1 MNFNLGSRARYGDRD
16 EPSLSDDDM
25 DGSKSDEENG
35 KHLQNVLNLCGKSSG
50 LMATMTTFRSTLQ
63 TNKKAEC
70 DEGDDEVGVS
80 RGREWGQIEPLTLQ
94 VLGEALAEQQPQLT
108 PLTHAN
114 ASHTCAHVT
123 SLSLQFKGLGSLDF
137 LWMMGQLTTLELSN
151 NSLTS
156 TRGLEKLTHLV
167 WLDLSFNQIRRIIGL
182 QSLRKLEVL
191 ALHNNC
197 VERLERGALQPLAS
211 LQVLTL
217 SKNNIG
223 DINDVGSLRQLG
235 QLASLSL
242 AHNPLCDAR
251 YPAYVLAHLPNLAYL
266 DHRRVTPEDH
276 AKATDQYRSE
286 VSGVALQEAKVLQ
299 QEEEEALTRGAQEEH
314 RQAGVLALND
324 GSLFVRMFRGDK
336 DMGVLLQLP
345 GAHALMT
352 KYRDQFNAVCV
363 RVFNAGL
370 DHEVQ
375 RQEELQLLHA
385 ALNAA
390 KNDADAHARG
400 VVRRLEADVKA
411 VVAAGRE
418 LRAAEEASIGDD
430 QEAHEARLAKSLALQ
445 EQFEDTLGEATHE
458 LLDAEVTLA
467 DQIKDVVDRGREELG
482 ALVGSFLEEAT
493 TELQEGRRLAYTFYC
508 RLRELTSKVRPD
520 DLTRGASPTPP
531 SGEEGGQLSQVDEGA
546 GVPEGRGMDEER
558 AARVFEGADTLAAAL
573 AGIHDR
579 HLALIDS
586 READLRHHLKQWLK
600 DTLQGIA
607 RVEWSRHR
615 SRVEEITTLLARQRQ
630 LLYDAL
636 PTMHDQ

>member
-276 AKATDQYRSE
+276 AKATDQYR
-286 VSGVALQEAKVLQ
+286 
-299 QEEEEALTRGAQEEH
+299 
-314 RQAGVLALND
+314 
-324 GSLFVRMFRGDK
+324 
-336 DMGVLLQLP
+336 
-345 GAHALMT
+345 
-352 KYRDQFNAVCV
+352 YRDQFNAVCV